1 MHTPPSSRSTSSLPA
16 RPTRRGA
23 LLAAAATVAVLAGSG
38 APAAFAQGAA
48 WPTKPVKIVIGYP
61 PGGSV
66 DQAARIVG
74 DALGPKLGATL
85 VMDNQGG
92 AAGAIAAQ
100 RVVSS
105 PADGYT
111 LLVGSSN
118 EMAATGL
125 VNPAQKY
132 DPLKD
137 MTPIGLIAT
146 APVLLV
152 AGPKTGVKNL
162 AEFVDLARRNPGKF
176 SYGSSGVGSTL
187 HFAGELVKQRA
198 GIFMTHIP
206 YRGTASLTSD
216 LAGGTLDF
224 AMLSPTAAL
233 PFIQSGRVVPLGI
246 TSAARSPAL
255 PNVPALGEHPLL
267 KGYDLVGWF
276 AMAAPKNLPPA
287 LTQQLS
293 QGLKATLQD
302 PAVRRRLEDAGMV
315 LPTAANA
322 DLAALMRSDMAQY
335 AKLVDFAK
343 MKD

>member
-1 MHTPPSSRSTSSLPA
+1 MRMSPPRLTSFFAA

-23 LLAAAATVAVLAGSG
+23 LRLAVAAAAATLGSHV
-38 APAAFAQGAA
+38 PAAMAQGTAA
-48 WPTKPVKIVIGYP
+48 WPAKPVRIVVGFP

-66 DQAARIVG
+66 DQAARIVS
-74 DALGPKLGATL
+74 DALGPRLGATL
-85 VMDNQGG
+85 VVDNQGG

-125 VNPAQKY
+125 VNPTQKY
-132 DPLKD
+132 DPARDL
-137 MTPIGLIAT
+137 TPIGLIAT

-152 AGPKTGVKNL
+152 AGPKAGVKTL
-162 AEFVDLARRNPGKF
+162 AEFIDVTRRNPGKY

-187 HFAGELVKQRA
+187 HFAGELIKQRA
-198 GIFMTHIP
+198 GLFLTHIP
-206 YRGTASLTSD
+206 YRGTAALTSD

-224 AMLSPTAAL
+224 AILSPAAAL
-233 PFIQSGRVVPLGI
+233 PFIQSGRLVALGI
-246 TSAARSPAL
+246 SSAARSPAL

-276 AMAAPKNLPPA
+276 AMAAPRNLPPA

-302 PAVRRRLEDAGMV
+302 PTVRRRLEDAGMV
-315 LPTAANA
+315 LPGPRAE
-322 DLAALMRSDMAQY
+322 LATVMRDDMAQY
-335 AKLVDFAK
+335 SKLVDFAK